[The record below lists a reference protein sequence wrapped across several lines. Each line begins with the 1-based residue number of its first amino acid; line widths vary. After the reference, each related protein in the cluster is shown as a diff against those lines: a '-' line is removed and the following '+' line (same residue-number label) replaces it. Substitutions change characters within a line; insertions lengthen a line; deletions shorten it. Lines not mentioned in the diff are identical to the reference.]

1 MVHTMSSDN
10 LYVEIKSEKDIL
22 GVIKRIKRNI
32 YLQLYDVLRDIKD
45 HEIKSQR
52 LDKLLENLKSIKDII
67 DELLNA
73 LPETEDIEELYK
85 EINSEELDKVEI
97 KEKKKVRKKPKVE
110 VIKEENKKEENKEGN
125 NQIRKELDDIS
136 SELEELKEELK
147 KLIES

>member
-1 MVHTMSSDN
+1 MSPDN
-10 LYVEIKSEKDIL
+10 LYVGIRSEKDIL
-22 GVIKRIKRNI
+22 GVIKRVKRNI

-52 LDKLLENLKSIKDII
+52 LDKLLENVKSIKEIV
-67 DELLNA
+67 DELLNS
-73 LPETEDIEELYK
+73 LPETKELEELYK

-97 KEKKKVRKKPKVE
+97 KEKKKVRKKPKIE
-110 VIKEENKKEENKEGN
+110 VIKEENGEDN

-136 SELEELKEELK
+136 AELEELKEELK

>member
-1 MVHTMSSDN
+1 MSSDN

-22 GVIKRIKRNI
+22 GIIKRVKRNI

-52 LDKLLENLKSIKDII
+52 LDKLLENVKSIKDII
-67 DELLNA
+67 DELLNS
-73 LPETEDIEELYK
+73 LPETKDLEELYK

-97 KEKKKVRKKPKVE
+97 KEKKKVRKRPKVE
-110 VIKEENKKEENKEGN
+110 VIKEESKEDN

-136 SELEELKEELK
+136 AELEELKEELK

>member
-1 MVHTMSSDN
+1 MVHTMSQDN

-22 GVIKRIKRNI
+22 EVIKKIKRNI

-52 LDKLLENLKSIKDII
+52 LDKLLENVKSIKDII
-67 DELLNA
+67 GELLNL
-73 LPETEDIEELYK
+73 LPETKDIEELYK

-97 KEKKKVRKKPKVE
+97 KEKKKVRKKPKIE
-110 VIKEENKKEENKEGN
+110 VIKEENKEDN

-136 SELEELKEELK
+136 AELEELKEELK

>member
-1 MVHTMSSDN
+1 MSPEN

-22 GVIKRIKRNI
+22 GVIKRVKRNI

-45 HEIKSQR
+45 HEIRGQR
-52 LDKLLENLKSIKDII
+52 LDKLLENVKSIKDII
-67 DELLNA
+67 DELLNS
-73 LPETEDIEELYK
+73 LPETKDIEELYK

-110 VIKEENKKEENKEGN
+110 VIKEENKEDN

-136 SELEELKEELK
+136 AELEELKEELK

>member
-1 MVHTMSSDN
+1 MSSDN

-22 GVIKRIKRNI
+22 GIIKRVKRNI

-52 LDKLLENLKSIKDII
+52 LDKLLENVKSIKDII
-67 DELLNA
+67 DELLNS
-73 LPETEDIEELYK
+73 LPETKDLEELYK

-97 KEKKKVRKKPKVE
+97 KEKKKVRKRPKVE
-110 VIKEENKKEENKEGN
+110 VIKEENKEGN